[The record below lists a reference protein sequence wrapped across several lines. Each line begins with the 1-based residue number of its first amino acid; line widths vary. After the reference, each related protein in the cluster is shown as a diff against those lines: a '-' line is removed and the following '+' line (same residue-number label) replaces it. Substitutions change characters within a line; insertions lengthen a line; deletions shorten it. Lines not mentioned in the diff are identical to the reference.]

1 MIADADV
8 QAGAWTERAATPI
21 GWRSWPAAVILAG
34 AIALGVSSPA
44 AAQEPAYVRDHR
56 GLRVFLQP
64 IARITDTI
72 VFREIYKEKGAKDSV
87 NDIYAFDCK
96 TRTLRYISVDDA
108 RVIKEAE
115 FYEGVYKK
123 AHDKF
128 CGSYKDPRG

>member
-1 MIADADV
+1 MIADAAV

-21 GWRSWPAAVILAG
+21 SWRSWPAAVILAG
-34 AIALGVSSPA
+34 AIALGISSPA

-72 VFREIYKEKGAKDSV
+72 VFREIYKEKGAKDFV

>member
-1 MIADADV
+1 MMADADV
-8 QAGAWTERAATPI
+8 QAKAWTGHAATRR

-34 AIALGVSSPA
+34 AVALCVSSPA

-72 VFREIYKEKGAKDSV
+72 VFREIYREKGAKDSV

-96 TRTLRYISVDDA
+96 TRTLRYVNVDDG

-123 AHDKF
+123 AHDRF
-128 CGSYKDPRG
+128 CGSYKDPHG